1 MDWYQTQNE
10 YNEQKTKNK
19 KRRNRIIGAVVLAL
33 LIGAGIFFLI
43 KNTHVNIS
51 FYSSEDG
58 EAGEKMPDDFK
69 EFFDSY
75 YSTTTTDSAEINLP
89 VYDGPEKPQL
99 EIELKESGGEAMSLQ
114 DIYDKCSPVIVSVTG
129 TMGDKEGT
137 VWGSG
142 IIVSEDGLIV
152 TNTHVVEKIEKAVI
166 QLPDG
171 GEYEAKIVG
180 ADAVSDIAL
189 LKVEPEGK
197 LPVAEFADTS
207 SLNEGDEVAAIGNP
221 LGPEFRNTLTNGIIS
236 AIDRGI
242 SYNGHSMTLLQTN
255 TAINE
260 GNSGGALFNMNGQ
273 VVGITNM
280 KMMSYYSSIEGIGFA
295 IPSTTVKAVVS
306 DLIKYGYVPR
316 TSIGITVGPVPET
329 AKKNFNLPEGLYVS
343 DVTEGSDAEKQGI
356 QVGDVITAVNGQ
368 KVTQTTEVNDV
379 KDKLSLG
386 DSITFTIY
394 RKDTGETFDLSVKL
408 MDYRELYK

>member
-10 YNEQKTKNK
+10 YNEQKNRNK
-19 KRRNRIIGAVVLAL
+19 KRRNRIIGAAVLAL
-33 LIGAGIFFLI
+33 LIGAGIFFTV
-43 KNTHVNIS
+43 KNTHISIS
-51 FYSSEDG
+51 FQSSEDV
-58 EAGEKMPDDFK
+58 ETPEKMPDDFK
-69 EFFDSY
+69 EFFNSY
-75 YSTTTTDSAEINLP
+75 YSSTTTDTAEINLP
-89 VYDGPEKPQL
+89 VYTGTPKPEL
-99 EIELKESGGEAMSLQ
+99 EIELKESAGEAMSLQ

-129 TMGDKEGT
+129 SMGDKEGT

-152 TNTHVVEKIEKAVI
+152 TNTHVIEKIEKAVI

-197 LPVAEFADTS
+197 LPVAEFADTA

-295 IPSTTVKAVVS
+295 IPSTTVKSVVS
-306 DLIKYGYVPR
+306 DLIEFGYVPR

-343 DVTEGSDAEKQGI
+343 DVTKGSDAEKQGI
-356 QVGDVITAVNGQ
+356 KVGDVITAVNGQ

-386 DSITFTIY
+386 DSISFTIY
-394 RKDTGETFDLSVKL
+394 RKDTGETFDISVKL

>member
-33 LIGAGIFFLI
+33 LIGAGIFFLV

-51 FYSSEDG
+51 FYSSEAG

-89 VYDGPEKPQL
+89 VYDGPAKPQL

-260 GNSGGALFNMNGQ
+260 GNSGGALFNRNGQ